1 MSTAAA
7 APRHLAPPPSTRP
20 AVLAG
25 LVTAAHPGPAVAVT
39 TVVGLLAWSAGVA
52 PGRGAA
58 LIGGVLAG
66 QLVIGWVNDL
76 VDAGRDRAV
85 GRPDKPLAAGTVP
98 VGLVRACTVVALVAC
113 VVLSLLAG
121 WRSGLVHLGLGVASG
136 LAYDLGVKAT
146 AFSPVPYAVAFG
158 SLPVFTALAAPDV
171 ALPPWWVVLA
181 GACVGVGAH
190 ALDAL
195 PDLALDLR
203 TGVRGLPHRL
213 GARASRVAAALLLGA
228 ASLLAAL
235 GPPGPPHP
243 AATVVLVAVAA
254 GVVVALVGRGRLPF
268 AAAVAIA
275 LLDVALLVAA

>member
-1 MSTAAA
+1 MA
-7 APRHLAPPPSTRP
+7 PPSTRP
-20 AVLAG
+20 PVLAG
-25 LVTAAHPGPAVAVT
+25 LVTASHPGPAVAVT
-39 TVVGLLAWSAGVA
+39 TVVALLAWSAGVTPA
-52 PGRGAA
+52 RGAA
-58 LIGGVLAG
+58 LVGAVLAG

-76 VDAGRDRAV
+76 VDVERDRAV
-85 GRPDKPLAAGTVP
+85 GRTDKPVAAGTVP
-98 VGLVRACTVVALVAC
+98 VGLVRACAAVALVAC
-113 VVLSLLAG
+113 VVLSLATG

-146 AFSPVPYAVAFG
+146 ALSPLPYAVAFG
-158 SLPVFTALAAPDV
+158 SLPVFTALAATDA

-213 GARASRVAAALLLGA
+213 GARGSRVAAALLLGA

-235 GPPGPPHP
+235 GPSGPPHP
-243 AATVVLVAVAA
+243 AAAAVLVAVA
-254 GVVVALVGRGRLPF
+254 GCVVVALVGRGRAPF
-268 AAAVAIA
+268 AAAVGIA
-275 LLDVALLVAA
+275 LLDVSLLVAA